1 MNKIKLVL
9 LFLLILS
16 SEINA
21 QNLKLMTYNIRLDN
35 RNDAENSWGNRKTFL
50 TEQIKF
56 HEPDIFGVQEALN
69 NQIEFLSEQ
78 FSNFDYIGVGRED
91 GKIDGEFSAIFYNK
105 IRFKL
110 LAHSTFWLSET
121 PDTPSKGWDAAYRRI
136 CTYGYFHDQLQNK
149 NIWVFN
155 THFDH
160 IGTKAR
166 KNSSELIIQKISDLA
181 KNGESVVLMGD
192 LNMEA
197 TSEGIKTIE
206 SRFTDSY
213 NVSELR
219 FGAESGTFNDFKYT
233 QKSNQRIDY
242 IFIKNESLSVKKYA
256 ILNNSYQL
264 RFPSDHFPVMIE
276 VSYK

>member
-1 MNKIKLVL
+1 MNKII
-9 LFLLILS
+9 LILFS
-16 SEINA
+16 VLILGGNLFA

-35 RNDAENSWGNRKTFL
+35 RNDAENSWDNRKTFL

-69 NQIEFLSEQ
+69 NQIEFLSQQ
-78 FSNFDYIGVGRED
+78 FSDFEYIGVGRED
-91 GKIDGEFSAIFYNK
+91 GKNEGEFSALFYNK
-105 IRFKL
+105 NRFKL
-110 LAHSTFWLSET
+110 LGHSTFWLSET
-121 PDTPSKGWDAAYRRI
+121 PDTPSKGWDAAYKRV
-136 CTYGYFHDQLQNK
+136 CTYGCFYDQLQNK

-166 KNSSELIIQKISDLA
+166 KNSVDLIIQKISDLT
-181 KNGESVVLMGD
+181 KNNESVVLMGD

-197 TSEGIKTIE
+197 STEGIKMIE
-206 SRFTDSY
+206 TKFSDSY
-213 NVSELR
+213 NVTELK
-219 FGAESGTFNDFKYT
+219 FGESGTFNDFKYN

-242 IFIKNESLSVKKYA
+242 IFVKNESLKVKKYA
-256 ILNNSYQL
+256 VLNNSYQL
-264 RFPSDHFPVMIE
+264 KFPSDHFPVIVE